1 LGEVAKPHHAVPDF
15 YLRGFA
21 DDAERITTVRL
32 PGDGQYTRVVVKP
45 VSEVEANAASVLRSI
60 EGGTW
65 PLSEEQRGTL
75 AAFMVVQYLGGPDD
89 RPTMRSVQSAEEIM
103 PYVLGR
109 PWKLFRFQR
118 RSLVTSDS
126 PVALVA
132 APDDEPSREV
142 GFQTAWTIT
151 FPLNR
156 RLGLVMGDMTPL
168 TEAKVP
174 VERVRAGELDVV
186 ERGTTVMQ
194 MFINEGTVQ
203 SASEYV
209 YHHPHDADALPPPPG

>member
-1 LGEVAKPHHAVPDF
+1 MGEVAKTHRAVPEF

-32 PGDGQYTRVVVKP
+32 PGSGQCTEVVVKP
-45 VSEVEANAASVLRSI
+45 LSELEVSVASVLRAI

-65 PLSEEQRGTL
+65 PLSEGQRGTL
-75 AAFMVVQYLGGPDD
+75 ATFMVVQFLGGPDD
-89 RPTMRSVQSAEEIM
+89 HATTRSVQTAEEIV
-103 PYVLGR
+103 PYLLGR

-126 PVALVA
+126 PVALIA

-174 VERVRAGELDVV
+174 VERVRSGELDVV

-209 YHHPHDADALPPPPG
+209 YHHPDDADALPSPPG